1 MHNFV
6 NRNLQ
11 RYIPGTMRRMR
22 YCQVVALIV
31 GIYTIKI
38 KIFKEFEPHS
48 SIQANYKHRGN
59 GDELTLVTAYFNIG
73 SFNKTPH
80 LIYSKSTYYKWMKN
94 FQFVNN
100 YVILY
105 TDDFNLS
112 VLFKSYRRH
121 FPVNMT
127 QVYIRRQTSLWAFRL
142 KPRIKAIYN
151 LKGYPTPGKP
161 AYSSA
166 MHAKYEL
173 IGNVIKENILT
184 TTHLAWIDIGY
195 FRSKISDCFV
205 MKPLKNMRD
214 DHISFSQ
221 VDYFKPMLTLK
232 EIMYQT
238 KYYLAGGLFIGRPK
252 YLSLFIEDYILAVDT
267 LLEMNLMNSD
277 QQILYAMYSGNLYF
291 QPRVP
296 IQTFFDENILKA
308 GKGELWFYLGNIC
321 QNITK

>member
-1 MHNFV
+1 M
-6 NRNLQ
+6 
-11 RYIPGTMRRMR
+11 
-22 YCQVVALIV
+22 
-31 GIYTIKI
+31 GIYILVKV
-38 KIFKEFEPHS
+38 KIFQEFKSNS
-48 SIQANYKHRGN
+48 STQLSGQATYQHRGN

-112 VLFKSYRRH
+112 VLFKSYRTH

-127 QVYIRRQTSLWAFRL
+127 KVYIRRQTSLWAFRL
-142 KPRIKAIYN
+142 KSRIKAIYN
-151 LKGYPTPGKP
+151 QKGYPTPGKP

-238 KYYLAGGLFIGRPK
+238 KYYLAGGLFIGRPE
-252 YLSLFIEDYILAVDT
+252 YLSLFIEDYKLAVET
-267 LLEMNLMNSD
+267 LMGMNLMNSD
-277 QQILYAMYSGNLYF
+277 QQILYAMYSRNILCF

-296 IQTFFDENILKA
+296 IQPFFDENILKS
-308 GKGELWFYLGNIC
+308 GKGESWFYLGNIC
-321 QNITK
+321 QRLTK